1 MSVQL
6 EFVGHA
12 CFRIWQDGRPIIVT
26 DPYGPDELGLPDKGA
41 LLEADTIIASSL
53 TDKAHSNVGLVKGNP
68 RVINALDVAQ
78 GKEGARINS
87 EPMITVAAAE
97 DPNHPRGPQ
106 DNALYAFKVEDLWFM
121 HMGDLGYRLS
131 DEDLAPFANH
141 CDVLMALTGES
152 LTPCHGDL
160 DSMFNFLK
168 PKWIVPMHYGIPPVS
183 FKMSG
188 IDKFLNHRAQDPV
201 YHARDDTVT
210 FPLPQSD
217 LDRPTIVVL
226 KPSGFEATEE

>member
-1 MSVQL
+1 MSIQL

-12 CFRIWQDGRPIIVT
+12 CFRIWQNGRPIIVT

-41 LLEADTIIASSL
+41 QLEADTIIASSL
-53 TDKAHSNVGLVKGNP
+53 TDAAHSNLGLVKGNP

-78 GKEGARINS
+78 GREKAAINS
-87 EPMITVAAAE
+87 ETLITVGAAE
-97 DPNHPRGPQ
+97 DPDHPRGPQ
-106 DNALYAFKVEDLWFM
+106 DNALYAFKIEDTWFM

-152 LTPCHGDL
+152 LTPSHEDL
-160 DSMFNFLK
+160 DPMFEFLK
-168 PKWIVPMHYGIPPVS
+168 PKWIVPMHYGMAPIKS
-183 FKMSG
+183 EMSN
-188 IDKFLNHRAQDPV
+188 IEEFLKHRDQNPV
-201 YHARDDTVT
+201 YLVRHHTVS

-217 LDRPTIVVL
+217 LGGPMIVVL
-226 KPSGFEATEE
+226 KPSGFESNEE